1 MNTYQ
6 LKCAI
11 VSDVDLQR
19 SVLGVFS
26 SDELSQVHLPPG
38 MGVIANTDVAGL
50 PGRHWVAF
58 FCNRKNSLEVF
69 DSFGYSEKELIVY
82 FNKFMRNYAYI
93 QSNEKDYKVSPLWMF
108 YQNGGTLQGHKV
120 LVLDD
125 LMVESADSKE
135 LIHLLTVG
143 IHHNSITLI
152 QILHN
157 LYCKGKAMRTASLN
171 CHYFVLF
178 RNYRDQLQIQTLGRQ
193 IFPGQSK
200 YFLDAYKKAT
210 SVAYRPLIIDL
221 NPHTDKTY
229 QLTTD
234 RGVGQTPIVYH
245 STE

>member
-6 LKCAI
+6 LQCAI
-11 VSDVDLQR
+11 VSDIDLHR
-19 SVLGVFS
+19 SFLGVFS
-26 SDELSQVHLPPG
+26 SDELSHVHLLPE
-38 MGVIANTDVAGL
+38 MGVIANTDVTGL

-58 FCNRKNSLEVF
+58 FCKRKNILEVY
-69 DSFGYSEKELIVY
+69 DSFGMVDWWKKESLLKFQSPTSIFIVGP
-82 FNKFMRNYAYI
+82 
-93 QSNEKDYKVSPLWMF
+93 SNSGKTMNTKKLPENAD
-108 YQNGGTLQGHKV
+108 
-120 LVLDD
+120 DD
-125 LMVESADSKE
+125 LMMESADSKK

-171 CHYFVLF
+171 CHYFILF
-178 RNYRDQLQIQTLGRQ
+178 RNYRDQLQIQTLRKQ

-200 YFLDAYKKAT
+200 YLLDAYKKAT
-210 SVAYRPLIIDL
+210 SAAYCPLLIDL

-245 STE
+245 SAE

>member
-1 MNTYQ
+1 MVDWWEKESL
-6 LKCAI
+6 LKFQSPTSIFI
-11 VSDVDLQR
+11 VGPSNSGKTMYTKNLLENAD
-19 SVLGVFS
+19 GMF
-26 SDELSQVHLPPG
+26 QVPPSK
-38 MGVIANTDVAGL
+38 IFYCYSI
-50 PGRHWVAF
+50 WQ
-58 FCNRKNSLEVF
+58 SVF
-69 DSFGYSEKELIVY
+69 DEMKSAIPNIEFFQGFPFMDVLSE
-82 FNKFMRNYAYI
+82 
-93 QSNEKDYKVSPLWMF
+93 W
-108 YQNGGTLQGHKV
+108 GTLQGHKV

-234 RGVGQTPIVYH
+234 HGVGQTPIVYH
-245 STE
+245 SAE

>member
-26 SDELSQVHLPPG
+26 SDELPQVHLLPG
-38 MGVIANTDVAGL
+38 MGVIANTDIAGL
-50 PGRHWVAF
+50 PGRHW
-58 FCNRKNSLEVF
+58 SVF
-69 DSFGYSEKELIVY
+69 DEMKSAIPNIEFFQGFPHMDVLSE
-82 FNKFMRNYAYI
+82 
-93 QSNEKDYKVSPLWMF
+93 W
-108 YQNGGTLQGHKV
+108 GTLQGHKV

-135 LIHLLTVG
+135 LVHLLTVG

-245 STE
+245 SAE